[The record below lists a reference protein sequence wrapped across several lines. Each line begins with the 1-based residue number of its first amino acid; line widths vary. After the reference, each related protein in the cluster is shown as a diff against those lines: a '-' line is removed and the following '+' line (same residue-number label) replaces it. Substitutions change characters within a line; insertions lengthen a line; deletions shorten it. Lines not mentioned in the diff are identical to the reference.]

1 MALIGQRNRLTIL
14 FENDSGYYLDG
25 GEHGEIL
32 LPGRYIP
39 RGSRPGEI
47 VDVFVYR
54 DSEDRL
60 VATTERPYAMVGE
73 FASLRVVSVNP
84 RVGIFLDWGLS
95 KDLLLP
101 IREQKEGL
109 MPGYWVI
116 VHVLLDTQTD
126 RIIASARISRHL
138 NLTSPTYAEG
148 QEVKL
153 LITGPTPLGYNAIV
167 NNAHNGLLYASE
179 LSGPL
184 KMGQRFTGYIKTVR
198 ADGKIDLSL
207 DRAGHQRIPANEEI
221 VLKALTSAGGRLPF
235 HDGSSP
241 EAIREKFGM
250 SKKAFKQAIGSLFK
264 ARRIMIS
271 PDEIKIVAAKK

>member
-1 MALIGQRNRLTIL
+1 MALIGQRNRLTIVR
-14 FENDSGYYLDG
+14 EAPPGYYLDG

-32 LPGRYIP
+32 LPGIYIL

-47 VDVFVYR
+47 MDVFVYR

-84 RVGIFLDWGLS
+84 RVGIFLDWGLG

-109 MPGYWVI
+109 QLGYWV
-116 VHVLLDTQTD
+116 VVYVMLDEKTD

-138 NLTSPTYAEG
+138 NRTPPAYTEG
-148 QEVKL
+148 QAVSL
-153 LITGPTPLGYNAIV
+153 LVTGTTPLGYNAIIEH
-167 NNAHNGLLYASE
+167 AHNGLLYRGE
-179 LSGPL
+179 LAAPL
-184 KMGQRFTGYIKTVR
+184 KMGQRLTGYIRSVR
-198 ADGKIDLSL
+198 SDGKIDLGL
-207 DRAGHQRIPANEEI
+207 DPVGFRRVASYTEDIIQ
-221 VLKALTSAGGRLPF
+221 ALQKAGGRMPY
-235 HDGSSP
+235 HDDSSP
-241 EAIREKFGM
+241 EAIRAAFGM

-264 ARRIMIS
+264 ARRIIITK
-271 PDEIKIVAAKK
+271 DGIRLADAKN